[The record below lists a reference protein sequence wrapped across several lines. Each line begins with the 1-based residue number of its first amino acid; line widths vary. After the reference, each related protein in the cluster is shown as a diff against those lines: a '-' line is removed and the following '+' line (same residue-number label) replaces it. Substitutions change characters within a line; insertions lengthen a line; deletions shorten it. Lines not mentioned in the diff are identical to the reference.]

1 MTAALKSNC
10 KIIIQE
16 ILEQEKVQ
24 NKSIQSLAQA
34 KSEDS

>member
-1 MTAALKSNC
+1 LT
-10 KIIIQE
+10 QE
-16 ILEQEKVQ
+16 KNLLEQEKVQ